1 MKHRANRML
10 ALVMA
15 LCLLPLVPLAAEG
28 TKTTNLFGSAL
39 MDNLYTPD
47 SIFCVARAGNTLYIR
62 TETALYTYQ
71 EGDARAVRR
80 MDMPSMYGID
90 YFITGN
96 EDKNPPS
103 ITYLLGEGDTLYGL
117 DIKQQTLY
125 TVALEG
131 DTLATSNPIKLDMTA
146 FQSGEDER
154 PHMEHPAWIVLHEG
168 TLFMKKQH
176 YGDIEGGDLYS
187 MDLQSGQTTLHNV
200 RDLQS
205 MAPYKDGQMIALHL
219 DVQNMYNEDG
229 EEQKPEFCLFNPKD
243 DSTTPLGV
251 YASNTEDSPYEVG
264 SIYYDAQE
272 DSLYTYTDTDLYRY
286 DDGLKT
292 RRLVGHLPMFGNFW
306 ATKMGGLLPL
316 WDGRLAVTFGSNVY
330 LRERTEKGLEGITVL
345 TMGAGIDATHILV
358 RALMDN
364 DDIVLRHVDA
374 NQYGYIG
381 PEELNLMFLTGSV
394 PVDIMP
400 MNAYQYDFGQLVAKG
415 YLADLSGNDKIKAYM
430 DKIAPNLTNTLMRD
444 GKIYAVPAQLMLFPM
459 GAYVSIFEK
468 LNLTIPETFPQFIDL
483 VEHWAADLQE
493 EHTEYMLF
501 GSSDARREMLR
512 LAMDCYMDSRFGA
525 GQDLTFD
532 TPEFRDAMQ
541 RINDIPYGDM
551 VMEFDYDSAE
561 GQSQADDFYN
571 RTPVLET
578 GMGYEAEFMTAM
590 NNRGERRSIP
600 LILPFAE
607 GQKAYAQCD
616 LTMLTVMATSPH
628 QEAAARLIASY
639 IDKLPLTT
647 HIALDLSVTGEIPNP
662 DYESGLVFWQENLKN
677 TEARYAEAQGAA
689 KSNMESDLEYTRQ
702 SLADYQED
710 ARCLYRQQDLDI
722 LHGMVSKLY
731 VMTGLMNAQRHAFY
745 NASLF
750 DQYENGQLTLDQF
763 IKQADDVLR
772 LVRLEYQ

>member
-15 LCLLPLVPLAAEG
+15 LCLLPLVSLAAEG
-28 TKTTNLFGSAL
+28 ARATNLFGSTL
-39 MDNLYTPD
+39 MDNPNNWE
-47 SIFCVARAGNTLYIR
+47 SIICAAHAGETLYIR

-80 MDMPSMYGID
+80 MDMPDIYGID
-90 YFITGN
+90 YFITGD
-96 EDKNPPS
+96 EDKNPPC
-103 ITYLLGEGDTLYGL
+103 IAYLLGEGDTLYGL
-117 DIKQQTLY
+117 DNKQQTLY

-131 DTLATSNPIKLDMTA
+131 DTLATSSPIKLDMSA

-154 PHMEHPAWIVLHEG
+154 PHMEYPEWMVLHEG
-168 TLFMKKQH
+168 TLYMKKQND
-176 YGDIEGGDLYS
+176 GDLEGGDLYS
-187 MDLQSGQTTLHNV
+187 MDLKTGQTTLHNV
-200 RDLQS
+200 RNLQA
-205 MAPYKDGQMIALHL
+205 MTPYKDGQMIALHL
-219 DVQNMYNEDG
+219 DMQNVYDENG
-229 EEQKPEFCLFNPKD
+229 EVQKPEFWLFNPKD

-345 TMGAGIDATHILV
+345 TMGGGIDATDVLV

-364 DDIVLRHVDA
+364 DDIMLRRADA
-374 NQYGYIG
+374 GQGHIG

-415 YLADLSGNDKIKAYM
+415 YLADLSGNEKIKAYM
-430 DKIAPNLTNTLMRD
+430 DKIAPNLTGTLMRD
-444 GKIYAVPAQLMLFPM
+444 GKIYAVPAQLMLFSM
-459 GAYVSIFEK
+459 GAYVNIFEK
-468 LNLTIPETFPQFIDL
+468 LNLNIPETFPQFIDL

-501 GSSDARREMLR
+501 DSNDVRREMFR

-541 RINDIPYGDM
+541 RINGIPYGDM
-551 VMEFDYDSAE
+551 VIKFDYDSAE
-561 GQSQADDFYN
+561 GQFQADDFYS
-571 RTPVLET
+571 RTPVLQI

-590 NNRGERRSIP
+590 NNRGERRIVP

-607 GQKAYAQCD
+607 GQQAYAQCD

-628 QEAAARLIASY
+628 QEAATRLIASY
-639 IDKLPLTT
+639 IDKLPIST
-647 HIALDLSVTGEIPNP
+647 HVALDLSVTGDVPNP
-662 DYESGLVFWQENLKN
+662 DYESGLAFWQENLKN
-677 TEARYAEAQGAA
+677 MEARYAEAQGAT
-689 KSNMESDLEYTRQ
+689 KSNIEKFLEHTRQ

-710 ARCLYRQQDLDI
+710 ARYLYRQEDLDV

-731 VMTGLMNAQRHAFY
+731 VMTGLMNTQRHAFY
-745 NASLF
+745 NSSLF
-750 DQYENGQLTLDQF
+750 PQYEYGQLTLDQF